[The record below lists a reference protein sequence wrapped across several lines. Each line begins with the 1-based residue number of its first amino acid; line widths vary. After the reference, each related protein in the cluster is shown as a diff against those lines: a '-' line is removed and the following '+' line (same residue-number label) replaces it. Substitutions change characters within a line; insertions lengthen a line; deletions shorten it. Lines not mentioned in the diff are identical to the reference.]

1 MFHRARQKLA
11 ETARAEVEQAVM
23 IGDTMETDIRGAV
36 EAGMQSFL
44 VLSGSTQLEVVGDYV
59 YQPTR
64 ILQSVADLTD
74 EIRTGRAPDRSNG
87 SYSTDKGFHS
97 GKSGHRHQT
106 DILALHKPRP
116 RPAMT
121 K

>member
-1 MFHRARQKLA
+1 
-11 ETARAEVEQAVM
+11 M

-36 EAGMQSFL
+36 EAGLQSFL
-44 VLSGSTQLEVVGDYV
+44 VLTGSTRLDSIGDYV

-64 ILQSVADLTD
+64 ILQSVADLT
-74 EIRTGRAPDRSNG
+74 EEVKTGKVSDRLNSPAFVNDTG
-87 SYSTDKGFHS
+87 IYT
-97 GKSGHRHQT
+97 KSGNRHQT
-106 DILALHKPRP
+106 DVFAFHKPRP